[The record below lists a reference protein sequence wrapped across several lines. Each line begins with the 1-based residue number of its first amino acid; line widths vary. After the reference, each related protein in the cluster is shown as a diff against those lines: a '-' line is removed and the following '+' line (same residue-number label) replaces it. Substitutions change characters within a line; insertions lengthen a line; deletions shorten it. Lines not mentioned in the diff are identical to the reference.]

1 MKHEPSGAR
10 LLPANPLAAGLVAGE
25 ATAEGHAALAA
36 QLDTSIATGEM
47 LTSVA
52 EHWDLIR
59 NNSVDFIQPDAPH
72 IGGITPFLKICS
84 LADHKN
90 LKLAPHFAMEIHLHL
105 AAAYARE
112 PWVEHFEWLEPM
124 FNERLEIRNGRMI
137 VPNRPGLGFSLSEQ
151 ATAWTAEQVEFG
163 KRA

>member
-1 MKHEPSGAR
+1 
-10 LLPANPLAAGLVAGE
+10 
-25 ATAEGHAALAA
+25 
-36 QLDTSIATGEM
+36 M